1 MTLGIRM
8 SAEAEARG
16 SDEMEHN
23 VVEKTGKAFGSKK
36 MSIIAVHSAPVEN
49 GVLENGVETAHQNG
63 VAETTAA

>member
-1 MTLGIRM
+1 M
-8 SAEAEARG
+8 SAAEEAKG

-49 GVLENGVETAHQNG
+49 GVLENGVVETAHQNE